1 LPLPAF
7 RWCPAH
13 LTPCHSQRAIGFG
26 VLGGMASATVLG
38 IYFVPLCYL
47 WVKTL
52 FPKGVEGEGEG
63 AKA

>member
-1 LPLPAF
+1 LPAF

-13 LTPCHSQRAIGFG
+13 LTPSHSQRAIGFG
-26 VLGGMASATVLG
+26 VLGGMASAMVLG
-38 IYFVPLCYL
+38 IYFVPLFYL

-52 FPKGVEGEGEG
+52 FPKGVEGG